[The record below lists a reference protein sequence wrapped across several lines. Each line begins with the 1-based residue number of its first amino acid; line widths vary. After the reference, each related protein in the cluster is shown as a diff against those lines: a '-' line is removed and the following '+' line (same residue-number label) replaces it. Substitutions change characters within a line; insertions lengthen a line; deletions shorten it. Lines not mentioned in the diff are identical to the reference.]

1 MYKLMP
7 LGGML
12 LLAACSG
19 GGGTTGGTVTT
30 PTPTPTPVPTLA
42 VTLDRTAQTQAATD
56 MDSRAGFSFV
66 ATYSGTASTTIYPR
80 VTFDD
85 KLLAQDGDI
94 VAAGKSYTVSLKSL
108 AGLSAESR
116 SGDVTFKLCR
126 DAACAEVYPGSTQ
139 TFRYTLDVKISD
151 WEMFQRSA
159 GHTAY
164 VHASFDPAR
173 ITKLWEKSFSDVGSF
188 RPVST
193 KGSTIYLTRKATA
206 GTSIYALDSAS
217 GAQRWAYD
225 LGAISDGSGPTV
237 SGDQLQIVTM
247 FTSSA
252 QNRVVTLN
260 ATSGQFVRNML
271 FASQWSTFAQPT
283 AIGRELYLAS
293 GYYGNV
299 VYSYNLDDGTTR
311 WTANGVSGKV
321 WDGATP
327 AADDQYV
334 YYYSGSLDVYRR
346 ADGTLVKSI
355 ADPFW
360 VWNGYSYAGGPIL
373 GARKNAIA
381 YSGSGAGTYP
391 VSFPLVSYDI
401 EGGKIAWRTAGTY
414 SNAPALAKGLLFA
427 ASNPREQLDAIGED
441 DGAVRWSWPL
451 PVSETFLGNI
461 IVTDNL
467 VFFSSNTKVYA
478 VSLDTHATVWSAPTP
493 GTLAIGAEGRL
504 IVTPALSGTTQGSTI
519 TTYSLR

>member
-1 MYKLMP
+1 MRKLMP
-7 LGGML
+7 FGGML
-12 LLAACSG
+12 LLAGCSG
-19 GGGTTGGTVTT
+19 GGGGTGGSVS
-30 PTPTPTPVPTLA
+30 TPTPTPVPTLA
-42 VTLDRTAQTQAATD
+42 VTLDKAAQSQSAIES
-56 MDSRAGFSFV
+56 DSRASFSFV
-66 ATYSGTASTTIYPR
+66 ATYSGTASTAIYPR
-80 VTFDD
+80 ISFDD
-85 KLLAQDGDI
+85 KLLSQDGDI
-94 VAAGKSYTVSLKSL
+94 VQSGKSYTVSLKSL

-116 SGDVTFKLCR
+116 SGDVTFRLCR
-126 DAACAEVYPGSTQ
+126 DTACAEVYPGSTQ
-139 TFRYTLDVKISD
+139 TFRYTLDVKLND

-164 VHASFDPAR
+164 VHASFDPAKFA
-173 ITKLWEKSFSDVGSF
+173 KLWDKSFADAGSF

-193 KGSTIYLTRKATA
+193 KGGTIFLTRKASA
-206 GTSIYALDSAS
+206 GTSVYALDSAT

-225 LGAISDGSGPTV
+225 LGPISDGSGPTV
-237 SGDQLQIVTM
+237 SGDQLQVVTM
-247 FTSSA
+247 FTSSGE
-252 QNRVVTLN
+252 NRIVTLTAAN
-260 ATSGQFVRNML
+260 GQFVRNML
-271 FASQWSTFAQPT
+271 FASQWSVFAQPT
-283 AIGRELYLAS
+283 AVGRELYLAS

-299 VYSYNLDDGTTR
+299 VYSYNLDNGVTR

-346 ADGTLVKSI
+346 SDGALVKSI

-381 YSGSGAGTYP
+381 YSGTGMGIYP
-391 VSFPLVSYDI
+391 ISFPLVSYDI

-414 SNAPALAKGLLFA
+414 SNAPALAKGVLFA
-427 ASNPREQLDAIGED
+427 ASNPRGQLDAIGED
-441 DGAVRWSWPL
+441 DGVVRWSWPV
-451 PVSETFLGNI
+451 PAGETFLGNI
-461 IVTDNL
+461 LVTDNL
-467 VFFSSNTKVYA
+467 VLFSTSAKVYA

-504 IVTPALSGTTQGSTI
+504 IVTPIINGTAPGGTI
-519 TTYSLR
+519 TAYSLR